1 MMPSAAFG
9 TLTDTQLLTAAL
21 LGVAIIMVLT
31 FLITRAVTKR
41 RIIGKIDFMSDALLS
56 GERMFR
62 YSDGGSN
69 RRINKALNRLRT
81 IFQKETDDFKE
92 KELYFSLMLDNV
104 MSGVIV
110 LDGEN
115 VSYSNIMA
123 RSMLGMSAISNLR
136 QVERIHPSLADA
148 FRRVGQNG
156 NKDGQNES
164 KAEFQSER
172 GKAYVSMSACETDL
186 HGHKVRIVTFNDV
199 TRDMEN
205 NETESWTKLVRVLTH
220 EIMNTVTPIASLSSS
235 LSKDYGNYSPQ
246 EVISSLST
254 IASSSRG
261 LIDFVQSYRSLTHIT
276 APVRKAFY
284 FKEVA
289 EDAINMAGASWP
301 EANVAY
307 TEHADDII
315 LYADKGQIAQVVN
328 NLVKN
333 AIQAGARNVNITADI
348 DKQDRVVIN
357 VANDGEPIS
366 PESQS
371 QIFVPFY
378 TTKGSNGTGVGL
390 SLARQMIRLNG
401 GTIKLASSTAE
412 GGTVFTMI
420 F

>member
-1 MMPSAAFG
+1 MMPPAAFG
-9 TLTDTQLLTAAL
+9 TFTDTQSLIAAL
-21 LGVAIIMVLT
+21 LGVAIIVVLT

-115 VSYSNIMA
+115 VGYSNIMA

-148 FRRVGQNG
+148 FRNVGQT
-156 NKDGQNES
+156 ES

-254 IASSSRG
+254 IASSSKG

-301 EANVAY
+301 EAKVSY
-307 TEHADDII
+307 SERTDDII
-315 LYADKGQIAQVVN
+315 LYADKGQISQVVN

-333 AIQAGARNVNITADI
+333 AIQAGARNVDITADI

-401 GTIKLASSTAE
+401 GIIKLASSTAE